1 MPSRFEKYRVKD
13 GTTKLGE
20 AFFNPVLQDIDLR
33 ISGLESLQ
41 IAWEVAV
48 ARVTQFGLARINEVI
63 APTSTELN
71 TIRSEALA
79 ALADLQT
86 ALDTF
91 EAAGLAD
98 ILTWKNDVTT
108 QISGLSTAVAT
119 AEYNA
124 TADIAAWKAIHL
136 AEIASLISHVGNTSN
151 PHTVTKA
158 QVGLGNVNN
167 TADADKPISTLVENA
182 LADKASTTHNHAGV
196 YQPADPDLDAW
207 AGKTAPSG
215 TVVGTTDQQDLSG
228 KTLVDANLSGNT
240 TGSDGLLKRV
250 MLQDTGWNYFNSGT
264 TNALDFTKGSH
275 QHWAPTA
282 SSNPT
287 LTISNWPPSGA
298 MGELLIE
305 GVNLGAA
312 GTIAF
317 PTANW
322 FKSDGTFAASPSA
335 AGVTLQTSG
344 TDFILFWTRDAGTTL
359 YAKVIR

>member
-98 ILTWKNDVTT
+98 ILAWKNDVTT

-124 TADIAAWKAIHL
+124 TADIAAWKESHL

-167 TADADKPISTLVENA
+167 TADADKPISTLVANA

-207 AGKTAPSG
+207 AGKTAPTG
-215 TVVGTTDQQDLSG
+215 TVVGTTDAQTLTNKAEAKVAMTANDIDLSAG
-228 KTLVDANLSGNT
+228 NCFTKTISTNT
-240 TGSDGLLKRV
+240 TLTVSSVPASGKFAGFILELTNGGAAVIDWAASFGGSSRIK
-250 MLQDTGWNYFNSGT
+250 WASGT
-264 TNALDFTKGSH
+264 
-275 QHWAPTA
+275 Q
-282 SSNPT
+282 PT
-287 LTISNWPPSGA
+287 LT
-298 MGELLIE
+298 
-305 GVNLGAA
+305 
-312 GTIAF
+312 
-317 PTANW
+317 
-322 FKSDGTFAASPSA
+322 A
-335 AGVTLQTSG
+335 AGVDSLGFYTHDGGATWRGML
-344 TDFILFWTRDAGTTL
+344 L
-359 YAKVIR
+359 AKDSK